1 MNFLDFLEYLP
12 LILVGFFM
20 GLFKALRAEVLRED
34 EEDES
39 VTSKFDVLKIF
50 IVEGIQGAVFC
61 FVVYGLLSLTELP
74 YIFKVCVGALISY
87 LGIDRAM
94 ELVEKVLSI
103 RKK

>member
-74 YIFKVCVGALISY
+74 YIFKVCVGALIAY
-87 LGIDRAM
+87 LGVDKAM

>member
-39 VTSKFDVLKIF
+39 VISKFDVLKIF

-74 YIFKVCVGALISY
+74 YIFKVCVGALIAY
-87 LGIDRAM
+87 LGIDKAM

>member
-61 FVVYGLLSLTELP
+61 FVVYGLLSLTELT

-87 LGIDRAM
+87 LGIDKAM

>member
-61 FVVYGLLSLTELP
+61 FLVYGLLSLTELP
-74 YIFKVCVGALISY
+74 YIFKVCVGALIAY
-87 LGIDRAM
+87 LGIDKAM

>member
-39 VTSKFDVLKIF
+39 VISKFDVLKIF

-61 FVVYGLLSLTELP
+61 FVVYGLLSLTEFP
-74 YIFKVCVGALISY
+74 YIFKVCVGALIAY
-87 LGIDRAM
+87 LGFDKAM

>member
-1 MNFLDFLEYLP
+1 MSFLDFLEYLP

-74 YIFKVCVGALISY
+74 YIFKVCVGALIAY
-87 LGIDRAM
+87 LGIDKAM

>member
-74 YIFKVCVGALISY
+74 YIFKVCVGALIAY
-87 LGIDRAM
+87 LGIDKAM

>member
-1 MNFLDFLEYLP
+1 MNFLDFLDYLP

-74 YIFKVCVGALISY
+74 YIFKVCVGALIAY
-87 LGIDRAM
+87 LGIDKAM